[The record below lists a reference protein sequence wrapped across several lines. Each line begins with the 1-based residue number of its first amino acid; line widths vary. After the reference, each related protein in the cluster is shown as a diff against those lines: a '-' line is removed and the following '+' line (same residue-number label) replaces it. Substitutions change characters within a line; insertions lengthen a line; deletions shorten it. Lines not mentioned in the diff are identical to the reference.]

1 VVRPIR
7 LAALFPLRLL
17 VTFFHEGGHALAAL
31 LTGGSVAGIG
41 INPDGSGVT
50 LSAGGLRLAILP
62 AGYLGATAYGTLL
75 LVLLRRGWSGRRV
88 LVLTGALIGA
98 LTLAFI
104 RPWNSLFGF
113 VSGVLLAGALVA
125 ASRFLGAR
133 PAAWTAAFVAVQCAL
148 NALWDLRTLFY
159 LSSGLAQQAGPGQ
172 TDAAQMAALTLIP
185 APVWA
190 ALWTLLALALLWLAL
205 GPRRAAPAQSFKP
218 AP

>member
-1 VVRPIR
+1 MTVAVGRRPRRRCKHVVRRRGGRRDLDVGGGLRAHGGAVVRPIR
-7 LAALFPLRLL
+7 LVALFPLRLL

-133 PAAWTAAFVAVQCAL
+133 P
-148 NALWDLRTLFY
+148 RR
-159 LSSGLAQQAGPGQ
+159 GR
-172 TDAAQMAALTLIP
+172 
-185 APVWA
+185 
-190 ALWTLLALALLWLAL
+190 
-205 GPRRAAPAQSFKP
+205 PRSLPYSAR
-218 AP
+218 

>member
-1 VVRPIR
+1 MNGNSKRFDDPWRRAAGRDAAASTSSAAAEGGAIWTLVAACALTAALWFVPYAS
-7 LAALFPLRLL
+7 AALFPLRLL

-133 PAAWTAAFVAVQCAL
+133 P
-148 NALWDLRTLFY
+148 RR
-159 LSSGLAQQAGPGQ
+159 GRRR
-172 TDAAQMAALTLIP
+172 
-185 APVWA
+185 
-190 ALWTLLALALLWLAL
+190 LLPCSA
-205 GPRRAAPAQSFKP
+205 R
-218 AP
+218 